1 MSEEKKKVMLD
12 IETLA
17 STTKLK
23 NPTLAELARSGRLP
37 VSEAAISAVQKLN
50 SGVLAD
56 AKRYIESNSIQ
67 SVIAAAQNGIEHT
80 NALSTA
86 IKLGQLVEQSSA
98 LSVAMKAVT
107 RQEALMAAS
116 SSFLKA
122 TRISEEWTRQFSA
135 YRELDRLRANMFSLP
150 TSSEATR
157 LFEASGLGAVS
168 SFLKRNES
176 ELLAQQTIVKT
187 MNVPWLRNHRE
198 TQSVTCFRELHSIGT
213 TLKSFPGFDPGL
225 TTALRLDFGDWRD
238 KITFPENVFVEAGAR
253 VEFYVDRGFNQ
264 SLTDFPDAAFS
275 QGLELAGLHGGILL
289 DEADWTDIAPTNDPV
304 EEAAY
309 QRTNRCHD
317 YLQRLE
323 RKLRLFIDKVMT
335 AQYGP
340 DWPKKQL
347 PRDVLE
353 NWESKRSKAEAYE
366 TPLSLF
372 IEVADFTDYEKIICQ
387 KKHWQEVFQPWFRR
401 QESVREAFQRLYP
414 IRLATMH
421 ARFVTKEDELYV
433 VAEATRLLRTIY
445 ENT

>member
-1 MSEEKKKVMLD
+1 MAEDKKKVMLD
-12 IETLA
+12 IEKLA
-17 STTKLK
+17 STAKLK
-23 NPTLAELARSGRLP
+23 TPSLAELARSGKLP
-37 VSEAAISAVQKLN
+37 VSESAISAIQKLN

-56 AKRYIESNSIQ
+56 AKRHIESNSIQ
-67 SVIAAAQNGIEHT
+67 SVIAAAQKQIVHT

-86 IKLGQLVEQSSA
+86 AKLGQLVEQNSA
-98 LSVAMKAVT
+98 LSVAMESVT

-116 SSFLKA
+116 SSFLKS

-135 YRELDRLRANMFSLP
+135 YKELDRLQANMFSLP
-150 TSSEATR
+150 KLSEATR
-157 LFEASGLGAVS
+157 LFEASRLGAVS
-168 SFLKRNES
+168 SFLKRHER
-176 ELLAQQTIVKT
+176 ELLAQQTIVT
-187 MNVPWLRNHRE
+187 SMDIPWLRNLKE
-198 TQSVTCFRELHSIGT
+198 AQSATCFCELHSIGT
-213 TLKSFPGFDPGL
+213 ALKSFPGFDPGL
-225 TTALRLDFGDWRD
+225 TAALRLDFGDWRD
-238 KITFPENVFVEAGAR
+238 KITFPENVFVDASAR

-275 QGLELAGLHGGILL
+275 QGLELAGLHGGILF
-289 DEADWTDIAPTNDPV
+289 DEADWMEIAPSDDPV

-309 QRTNRCHD
+309 QRTNRCHN

-347 PRDVLE
+347 PRDLLE
-353 NWESKRSKAEAYE
+353 NWESKKSKAEAYG
-366 TPLSLF
+366 TSLSLF

-401 QESVREAFQRLYP
+401 QESVRESFQRLYP

-433 VAEATRLLRTIY
+433 VAETTRLLSAI
-445 ENT
+445 